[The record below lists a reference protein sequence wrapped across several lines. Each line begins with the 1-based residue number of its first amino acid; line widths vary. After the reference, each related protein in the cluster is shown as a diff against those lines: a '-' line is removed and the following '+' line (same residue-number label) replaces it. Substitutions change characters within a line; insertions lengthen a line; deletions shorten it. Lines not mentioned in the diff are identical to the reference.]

1 LPIEQRRRA
10 FVRELAQVARTEVLF
25 PQQLAMSVQCE
36 NTHDPIRIADR
47 MFDRTAVHGHE
58 AGKKRP
64 IARIAHIFE
73 HRNRELV
80 AMEEPD
86 LQGRRH
92 VPLSKFATSLAG

>member
-58 AGKKRP
+58 AGKSARSRGSLIFLS
-64 IARIAHIFE
+64 IAIA
-73 HRNRELV
+73 N
-80 AMEEPD
+80 
-86 LQGRRH
+86 
-92 VPLSKFATSLAG
+92 